1 MPQQKYMRLLK
12 HFRANS
18 LDKYTKHLQYT
29 LLNVKSRQTAIY
41 IDMSLRYFVQK
52 RSSIFFLVQT
62 DANEM
67 FLKVLIK
74 IKRES

>member
-1 MPQQKYMRLLK
+1 MRLLK
-12 HFRANS
+12 NFRVNS
-18 LDKYTKHLQYT
+18 LHKYTKHLQYT

-62 DANEM
+62 DANEIKCFWK
-67 FLKVLIK
+67 FLS
-74 IKRES
+74 R

>member
-1 MPQQKYMRLLK
+1 MRLLK
-12 HFRANS
+12 NFRVNS
-18 LDKYTKHLQYT
+18 LHKYTKHLQYT